1 MMSNVIFMYSLCHKC
16 VTKTG
21 LAFYLFSCIKA
32 LFFITKRKGKSMIYV
47 LLALGLFL
55 LAFGGD
61 TMVSGAVALAKKM
74 GISTLLIGLTLVGF
88 GTSTP
93 ELLTSLL
100 AVFKGSNDIALG
112 NVVGSNIANILLVL
126 GMAAV
131 ITPVTVDMKA
141 FKRDGGF
148 LALSCIMLIMAL
160 FFGQIGRMMGAVLVA
175 MLIGYIVYS
184 YISDKKQQKKKK
196 EKCATS
202 PTDEIETAPN
212 MPTWLALVKAIGGIA
227 LMMLGAKLLVD
238 NSIILARSWGVSE
251 AVIGLTIV
259 AVGTSLPELAT
270 SVMCSIRG
278 HADVAFGNVVGS
290 NIYNALFILGVTAL
304 FLPITVPANMSTDV
318 WIMTVVTA
326 LLIAIAL
333 WQKRFSRSI
342 GFAFLCVYAGYNY
355 YLYTLPM

>member
-1 MMSNVIFMYSLCHKC
+1 
-16 VTKTG
+16 
-21 LAFYLFSCIKA
+21 
-32 LFFITKRKGKSMIYV
+32 MIYA
-47 LLALGLFL
+47 LLILGLVL

-100 AVFKGSNDIALG
+100 AAIKGSNAIALG

-126 GMAAV
+126 GMAA
-131 ITPVTVDMKA
+131 IIAPVNVDIKA

-148 LALSCIMLIMAL
+148 LALSCALLIVAL
-160 FFGQIGRMMGAVLVA
+160 FLGQIGRIMGGVLVA
-175 MLIGYIVYS
+175 MLIGYIIYS
-184 YISDKKQQKKKK
+184 YITDKKQ
-196 EKCATS
+196 TS
-202 PTDEIETAPN
+202 KTRAKNTDTSDTKQEVL

-270 SVMCSIRG
+270 SVMSGIRG
-278 HADVAFGNVVGS
+278 HNDVAFGNVVGS
-290 NIYNALFILGVTAL
+290 NIYNSLFILGTTAL
-304 FLPITVPANMSTDV
+304 FLPIAVPASMGTDI
-318 WIMTVVTA
+318 WLMTIITA
-326 LLIAIAL
+326 ILIGVAL

-342 GFAFLCVYAGYNY
+342 GFAFLCAYAVYNY

>member
-1 MMSNVIFMYSLCHKC
+1 
-16 VTKTG
+16 
-21 LAFYLFSCIKA
+21 
-32 LFFITKRKGKSMIYV
+32 MIYA
-47 LLALGLFL
+47 LLILGLVL

-74 GISTLLIGLTLVGF
+74 GLSTLLIGLTLVGF

-100 AVFKGSNDIALG
+100 AAIKGSNAIALG

-126 GMAAV
+126 GMAA
-131 ITPVTVDMKA
+131 IIAPVNVNIQA

-148 LALSCIMLIMAL
+148 LALSCVMLILAL
-160 FFGQIGRMMGAVLVA
+160 FLGQIGFIMGAILIA
-175 MLIGYIVYS
+175 MLIGYVVYS
-184 YISDKKQQKKKK
+184 YISDKKQQSKKTN
-196 EKCATS
+196 ESEST
-202 PTDEIETAPN
+202 ETPV
-212 MPTWLALVKAIGGIA
+212 MPIWLALIKTFGGIT

-238 NSIILARSWGVSE
+238 NSIILARDWGVSE

-270 SVMCSIRG
+270 SVMSAIRG
-278 HADVAFGNVVGS
+278 HNDVAFGNVVGS
-290 NIYNALFILGVTAL
+290 NIYNALFILGCTAL
-304 FLPITVPANMSTDV
+304 FLPIAVPVSMGTDI
-318 WIMTVVTA
+318 WLMTIITA
-326 LLIAIAL
+326 ILIGIAL

-342 GFAFLCVYAGYNY
+342 GFAFLCAYVGYNY

>member
-1 MMSNVIFMYSLCHKC
+1 
-16 VTKTG
+16 
-21 LAFYLFSCIKA
+21 
-32 LFFITKRKGKSMIYV
+32 MIYV
-47 LLALGLFL
+47 LLILGLCL

-100 AVFKGSNDIALG
+100 AAIKGSNDIALG
-112 NVVGSNIANILLVL
+112 NVVGSNVANILLVL

-131 ITPVTVDMKA
+131 IAPVNVDIKA

-148 LALSCIMLIMAL
+148 LALSCIMLIIAL
-160 FFGQIGRMMGAVLVA
+160 FLGQIGRIMGMVLMA
-175 MLIGYIVYS
+175 MLIGYIIYS
-184 YISDKKQQKKKK
+184 YITDKKQTSKTRAKNTDISDTKK
-196 EKCATS
+196 EVL
-202 PTDEIETAPN
+202 I
-212 MPTWLALVKAIGGIA
+212 PTWLALFKTIGGIA

-270 SVMCSIRG
+270 SVMSAIRG
-278 HADVAFGNVVGS
+278 HNDVAFGNIVGS
-290 NIYNALFILGVTAL
+290 NIYNSLFILGTTAV
-304 FLPITVPANMSTDV
+304 FLPIAIPANMSTDV
-318 WIMTVVTA
+318 WIMTGVTA
-326 LLIAIAL
+326 VLIGIAL
-333 WQKRFSRSI
+333 WQKRFSRPV
-342 GFAFLCVYAGYNY
+342 GFAFLGAYILYNY

>member
-1 MMSNVIFMYSLCHKC
+1 
-16 VTKTG
+16 
-21 LAFYLFSCIKA
+21 
-32 LFFITKRKGKSMIYV
+32 MIYV
-47 LLALGLFL
+47 LLILGLCL

-100 AVFKGSNDIALG
+100 AAIKGSNDIALG

-131 ITPVTVDMKA
+131 IAPVNVDIKA

-148 LALSCIMLIMAL
+148 LALSCALLIVAL
-160 FFGQIGRMMGAVLVA
+160 FLGQIGRIMGAVLVA
-175 MLIGYIVYS
+175 MLIGYIIYS
-184 YISDKKQQKKKK
+184 YITDKKQ
-196 EKCATS
+196 TS
-202 PTDEIETAPN
+202 KTRAKNTDTSDTKQEAL
-212 MPTWLALVKAIGGIA
+212 MPIWLALVKTIGGIA

-270 SVMCSIRG
+270 SVMSAIRG
-278 HADVAFGNVVGS
+278 HNDVAFGNVVGS
-290 NIYNALFILGVTAL
+290 NIYNSLFILGTTAV
-304 FLPITVPANMSTDV
+304 FLPIAVPTGMGTDI
-318 WIMTVVTA
+318 WLMTIITTI
-326 LLIAIAL
+326 LIGIAL
-333 WQKRFSRSI
+333 WQKRFSRPI
-342 GFAFLCVYAGYNY
+342 GFAFLCAYAGYNY

>member
-1 MMSNVIFMYSLCHKC
+1 
-16 VTKTG
+16 
-21 LAFYLFSCIKA
+21 
-32 LFFITKRKGKSMIYV
+32 MIYA
-47 LLALGLFL
+47 LLILGLIL

-74 GISTLLIGLTLVGF
+74 GLSTLLIGLTLVGF

-93 ELLTSLL
+93 ELLTSIM
-100 AVFKGSNDIALG
+100 AAIKGSNAIALG

-126 GMAAV
+126 GVAAL
-131 ITPVTVDMKA
+131 IAPVNVNIKA

-148 LALSCIMLIMAL
+148 LALSCVMLILAL
-160 FFGQIGRMMGAVLVA
+160 FLGQIGFIMGAILVA

-184 YISDKKQQKKKK
+184 YISDKKQQSKTTN
-196 EKCATS
+196 ENESTAT
-202 PTDEIETAPN
+202 PVIPI
-212 MPTWLALVKAIGGIA
+212 WLALIKTFGGIA

-238 NSIILARSWGVSE
+238 NSIILARNWGVSE

-270 SVMCSIRG
+270 SVMSAIRG
-278 HADVAFGNVVGS
+278 HNDVAFGNVVGS
-290 NIYNALFILGVTAL
+290 NIYNTLFILGCTAL
-304 FLPITVPANMSTDV
+304 FLPIAVPASMGTD
-318 WIMTVVTA
+318 ILLMTIITA
-326 LLIAIAL
+326 ILIGVAL

-342 GFAFLCVYAGYNY
+342 GFAFLCAYAGYNY

>member
-1 MMSNVIFMYSLCHKC
+1 
-16 VTKTG
+16 
-21 LAFYLFSCIKA
+21 
-32 LFFITKRKGKSMIYV
+32 MIYV
-47 LLALGLFL
+47 LLILGLCL

-100 AVFKGSNDIALG
+100 AAIKGSNDIALG

-126 GMAAV
+126 GVAAV
-131 ITPVTVDMKA
+131 IAPVNVDIKA

-148 LALSCIMLIMAL
+148 LALSCIMLIVAL
-160 FFGQIGRMMGAVLVA
+160 FLGQIGRIMGAVLVVL
-175 MLIGYIVYS
+175 LIGYIVYS
-184 YISDKKQQKKKK
+184 YITDKKQQSAQQNT
-196 EKCATS
+196 ESGTEPA
-202 PTDEIETAPN
+202 
-212 MPTWLALVKAIGGIA
+212 MPIWLALIKTVGGIA

-270 SVMCSIRG
+270 SVMSGIRG
-278 HADVAFGNVVGS
+278 HNDVAFGNVVGS
-290 NIYNALFILGVTAL
+290 NIYNALFILGTTAV
-304 FLPITVPANMSTDV
+304 FLPIAVPTGMGTDI
-318 WIMTVVTA
+318 WLMTIITA
-326 LLIAIAL
+326 ILIGIAL
-333 WQKRFSRSI
+333 WQKRFSRPI
-342 GFAFLCVYAGYNY
+342 GFAFLCAYAGYNY

>member
-1 MMSNVIFMYSLCHKC
+1 
-16 VTKTG
+16 
-21 LAFYLFSCIKA
+21 
-32 LFFITKRKGKSMIYV
+32 MIYA
-47 LLALGLFL
+47 LLILGLVL

-74 GISTLLIGLTLVGF
+74 GLSTLLIGLTLVGF

-100 AVFKGSNDIALG
+100 AAIKGSNAIALG

-126 GMAAV
+126 GMAA
-131 ITPVTVDMKA
+131 IIAPVNVDIKA

-148 LALSCIMLIMAL
+148 LALSCVMLILAL
-160 FFGQIGRMMGAVLVA
+160 FLGQIGFIMGAILVA
-175 MLIGYIVYS
+175 MLIGYVGYS
-184 YISDKKQQKKKK
+184 YISDKKQQSKKTN
-196 EKCATS
+196 ENEST
-202 PTDEIETAPN
+202 ETPV
-212 MPTWLALVKAIGGIA
+212 MPIWLALIKTFGGIA

-270 SVMCSIRG
+270 SVMSAIRG
-278 HADVAFGNVVGS
+278 HNDVAFGNVVGS
-290 NIYNALFILGVTAL
+290 NIYNTLFILGCTAL
-304 FLPITVPANMSTDV
+304 FLPIAVPASMGTDI
-318 WIMTVVTA
+318 WLMTIITA
-326 LLIAIAL
+326 ILIGVAL

-342 GFAFLCVYAGYNY
+342 GFAFLCAYAVYNY